1 MRRNPM
7 KTAAATNQVSTAATA
22 RSEYPPLRRRCRTR
36 ARSRTPP
43 MPRPSINRTSGP
55 RRWRP
60 DRSAGVA
67 SRKRFPFGSSLS
79 AIRSGFAPAALL
91 ASLLIVL
98 ARPGLIGPSLAQEVA
113 GGVPRSPAKLKTR
126 RGPGGGVMLWVYVPR
141 GTSLDRIAVT
151 SDADVPESAVWFDLV
166 NPTHE
171 EDKIVERKAGM
182 AVPTREEMQ
191 EIEVTSRL
199 YVENGARYMTA
210 TLMCQ
215 SDTDAPK
222 TTPVTFILSGH
233 RLVTVRYDE
242 PRPFMIVGNK
252 LARVCSP
259 TVAGESVMM
268 DLLDAV
274 IDRAADILERIG
286 SEVDQISHDIFE
298 PEGGRA
304 DRTRSYNEILKAIG
318 KKGDLASK
326 VRESL
331 VSIGRLLL
339 YLANEADSMRW
350 AKESRAQ
357 LRGMQRDVHSLSDH
371 AFYLSNKIQ
380 FLLDAML
387 GVVTIEQNNVIKIF
401 SVAAVAL
408 MPPTLIASI
417 YGMNFKHMPEL
428 DWTLGY
434 PVAIALMLLA
444 AALPYF
450 FFKWKKWL

>member
-1 MRRNPM
+1 
-7 KTAAATNQVSTAATA
+7 
-22 RSEYPPLRRRCRTR
+22 
-36 ARSRTPP
+36 
-43 MPRPSINRTSGP
+43 
-55 RRWRP
+55 
-60 DRSAGVA
+60 
-67 SRKRFPFGSSLS
+67 
-79 AIRSGFAPAALL
+79 
-91 ASLLIVL
+91 
-98 ARPGLIGPSLAQEVA
+98 
-113 GGVPRSPAKLKTR
+113 
-126 RGPGGGVMLWVYVPR
+126 MLWVYVPR
-141 GTSLDRIAVT
+141 GASLERMPITSGAAV
-151 SDADVPESAVWFDLV
+151 AENAIWFDLV
-166 NPTHE
+166 NPNLE
-171 EDKIVERKAGM
+171 EDKVVERQVGISI
-182 AVPTREEMQ
+182 PTREEMQ

-199 YVENGARYMTA
+199 YSENGASYMTA

-215 SDTDAPK
+215 SDTLTPK

-233 RLVTVRYDE
+233 RLITVRYDE

-252 LARVCSP
+252 LARICPPAV
-259 TVAGESVMM
+259 TGEAVLM

-274 IDRAADILERIG
+274 IDRAADILERVG

-298 PEGGRA
+298 SEAEGA

-350 AKESRAQ
+350 AKEPRAQ

-371 AFYLSNKIQ
+371 AAYLSNKIQ

-417 YGMNFKHMPEL
+417 YGMNFRHMPEL
-428 DWTLGY
+428 DWQLGY
-434 PVAIALMLLA
+434 PIAIVLMLLA
-444 AALPYF
+444 SALPYF
-450 FFKWKKWL
+450 FFRWKKWL

>member
-1 MRRNPM
+1 
-7 KTAAATNQVSTAATA
+7 
-22 RSEYPPLRRRCRTR
+22 
-36 ARSRTPP
+36 
-43 MPRPSINRTSGP
+43 
-55 RRWRP
+55 
-60 DRSAGVA
+60 
-67 SRKRFPFGSSLS
+67 
-79 AIRSGFAPAALL
+79 
-91 ASLLIVL
+91 
-98 ARPGLIGPSLAQEVA
+98 
-113 GGVPRSPAKLKTR
+113 
-126 RGPGGGVMLWVYVPR
+126 MLWVYVPR
-141 GTSLDRIAVT
+141 GTSLNRIPVT
-151 SDADVPESAVWFDLV
+151 SAADVPDNSVWFDLIK
-166 NPTHE
+166 PDLQ
-171 EDKIVERKAGM
+171 EDKLVEHKVGI

-215 SDTDAPK
+215 SDSAAPM
-222 TTPVTFILSGH
+222 TTPVTFILSAH
-233 RLVTVRYDE
+233 RLITVRYNE
-242 PRPFMIVGNK
+242 PRPFMLVGNK
-252 LARVCSP
+252 LARACSP
-259 TVAGESVMM
+259 AVNGESVLM

-286 SEVDQISHDIFE
+286 SEVDQVSRDIFE
-298 PEGGRA
+298 PEGASA
-304 DRTRSYNEILKAIG
+304 DRTRSYNEILRTIG
-318 KKGDLASK
+318 RKGDLASK

-331 VSIGRLLL
+331 VSLGRLLL

-350 AKESRAQ
+350 AKEARAQ

-371 AFYLSNKIQ
+371 AAYLSNKIQ

-387 GVVTIEQNNVIKIF
+387 GMVTIEQNNIIKIF

-428 DWTLGY
+428 DWHFGY
-434 PVAIALMLLA
+434 PVAIVLMVLA

>member
-1 MRRNPM
+1 
-7 KTAAATNQVSTAATA
+7 
-22 RSEYPPLRRRCRTR
+22 
-36 ARSRTPP
+36 
-43 MPRPSINRTSGP
+43 
-55 RRWRP
+55 
-60 DRSAGVA
+60 
-67 SRKRFPFGSSLS
+67 
-79 AIRSGFAPAALL
+79 
-91 ASLLIVL
+91 
-98 ARPGLIGPSLAQEVA
+98 
-113 GGVPRSPAKLKTR
+113 
-126 RGPGGGVMLWVYVPR
+126 MLWVYVPR

-151 SDADVPESAVWFDLV
+151 SDADVPDSAIWFDLI

-171 EDKIVERKAGM
+171 EDKIVERKVGV

-233 RLVTVRYDE
+233 RLITVRYDE

-259 TVAGESVMM
+259 TVTGESVMM

-298 PEGGRA
+298 PEAGGA
-304 DRTRSYNEILKAIG
+304 DRSRSYNEILKTIG

-371 AFYLSNKIQ
+371 AAYLSNKIQ

-428 DWTLGY
+428 DWQLGY
-434 PVAIALMLLA
+434 PVAIVLMLLA

-450 FFKWKKWL
+450 VFKWKKWL